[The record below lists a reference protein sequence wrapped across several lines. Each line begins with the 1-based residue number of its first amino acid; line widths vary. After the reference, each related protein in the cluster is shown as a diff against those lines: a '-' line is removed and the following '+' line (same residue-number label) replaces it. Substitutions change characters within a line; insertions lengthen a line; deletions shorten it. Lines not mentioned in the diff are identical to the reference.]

1 MRAFLFLAGL
11 VASGA
16 ALGQQPSLPALGAPE
31 KKDEKQEEKKSYAIP
46 AAEIFVFDL
55 LLNRIDKR
63 IYGEPYDVSADSIK
77 RNLRGPWVVDSDPYK
92 INQLLHPYQGSIY
105 HGFARSAGLGFWESL
120 GYTFAGSLFW
130 EIAGETTPPSKND
143 QVASGIA
150 GSFFGESL
158 YRMANL
164 ILEKGES
171 RSLWREVSAAAVS
184 PSTGFNRNA
193 FGERFSA
200 IFNSRNPAYYS
211 RVQVGASGTLFRRE
225 GETSDID
232 SNEILA
238 DYLMDY
244 GLPGKPGYHYDRPWD
259 YFSFQLTASSANGI
273 QTLATHGNLFAKE
286 YEAGERYRGI
296 WGLFGS
302 YDYFAPQIFRVSST
316 ALSLGTVGEAR
327 FGDVLALQGTALAGV
342 GYGGASNP
350 HGGTDTDYHYGTIPQ
365 GLLSVRAIFGDA
377 ASLDLTA
384 REYFVSR
391 VAGAGNGGQDNIA
404 RFDASFTLR
413 VHKEHGVALK
423 YLWARR
429 DASFDTQAD
438 VATSQATLGLYYVYL
453 GRQRFGATDWR

>member
-1 MRAFLFLAGL
+1 VRAVLFLLGL
-11 VASGA
+11 FAASA
-16 ALGQQPSLPALGAPE
+16 ALGQQPALPALGAPE
-31 KKDEKQEEKKSYAIP
+31 KDEKKQDENKSYGIP

-63 IYGEPYDVSADSIK
+63 IYGEDYDVSASSIK
-77 RNLRGPWVVDSDPYK
+77 KNLRGPWVVDSDPYK

-120 GYTFAGSLFW
+120 GYTFGGSLLW

-143 QVASGIA
+143 QLASGIA

-164 ILEKGES
+164 ILEKGEAH
-171 RSLWREVSAAAVS
+171 SLWRELSAAAIS
-184 PSTGFNRNA
+184 PSTGFNRYA
-193 FGERFSA
+193 FGDRFSA
-200 IFNSRNPAYYS
+200 VFNSRSPAYYS
-211 RVQVGASGTLFRRE
+211 RVQVGGSATVFREE
-225 GETSDID
+225 GNTSDVQR
-232 SNEILA
+232 NEILV

-259 YFSFQLTASSANGI
+259 YFNFQVTASSANGI
-273 QTLATHGNLFAKE
+273 ETLTTRGSLFARE
-286 YEAGERYRGI
+286 HEVRERYRGI
-296 WGLFGS
+296 WGLYGS

-316 ALSLGTVGEAR
+316 ALSLGTTGEAR
-327 FGDVLALQGTALAGV
+327 FGDTLALQSSVLAGV

-365 GLLSVRAIFGDA
+365 ALIALRAIFGDA
-377 ASLDLTA
+377 ASIDLTA

-391 VAGAGNGGQDNIA
+391 VAGAGNAGRDNIA
-404 RFDASFTLR
+404 RADASFTLR
-413 VHKEHGVALK
+413 VLKEHGIALK
-423 YLWARR
+423 YLWSRR
-429 DASFDTQAD
+429 DATFDTQPN
-438 VATSQATLGLYYVYL
+438 VSTSQATLGLYYVYL